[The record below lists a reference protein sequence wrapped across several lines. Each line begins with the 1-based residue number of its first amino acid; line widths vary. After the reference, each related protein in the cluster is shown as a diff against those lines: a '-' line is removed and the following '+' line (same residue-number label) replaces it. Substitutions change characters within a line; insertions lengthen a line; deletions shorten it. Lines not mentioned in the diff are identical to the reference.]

1 MNTWKRYLRYAG
13 MLLGSAIILL
23 ALGFVERTALRT
35 PLNDLRVTVSG
46 ADGVRFIDEAAIRR
60 EVLEQ
65 GIAVMGTTLG
75 EVDETGIEDRLRSI
89 PCVARAEA
97 YHTMDGVLHVNVVQ
111 RTPIVR
117 VINADGV
124 GFYIDEEGWTM
135 PTELAHPAR
144 VLVVTGA
151 LDEPGVRD
159 GALDVLG
166 SDSLRARYLS
176 DDIHRIANYLRSEPL
191 WEALFDQ
198 LVVRDDG
205 LFELVPK
212 VGGQRIVIGDGTDLQ
227 QRFAKLRIFYA
238 KGMPMSDWRRYE
250 RIDLRFAD
258 QVVCTQRS
266 TP

>member
-1 MNTWKRYLRYAG
+1 MNKWKRYLRYAG
-13 MLLGSAIILL
+13 MLLGASVIVL
-23 ALGFVERTALRT
+23 ALGFVERSADRT
-35 PLNDLRVTVSG
+35 PLNDLRVKLSG

-75 EVDETGIEDRLRSI
+75 EVDETGIEERLRSI

-97 YHTMDGVLHVNVVQ
+97 YHTMDGVLHVSVVQ

-117 VINADGV
+117 VINADGS

-144 VLVVTGA
+144 VMVVTGA
-151 LDEPGVRD
+151 LDEPGADNGVVD
-159 GALDVLG
+159 ILG
-166 SDSLRARYLS
+166 SDSLRARFLS
-176 DDIHRIANYLRSEPL
+176 DDIHRIATFLRSDPF
-191 WEALFDQ
+191 WEALIDQ
-198 LVVRDDG
+198 VVVRGDG

-212 VGGQRIVIGDGTDLQ
+212 VGGQRILIGDGNDLE
-227 QRFAKLRIFYA
+227 QRFAKLRLFYA
-238 KGMPMSDWRRYE
+238 KGMPMTDWRRYE

-258 QVVCTQRS
+258 QVVCTQRT